1 MPFDPLTIGMFAL
14 LAVLVFVTWRNSRKR
29 KAAAEEQKAQLQPGV
44 EIMTSFGVYGT
55 LKAIDTVANEA
66 QVEIAKNVVIK
77 IHPGAITKVITEDT
91 SGDPKSVEEAM
102 ARATAEQEAREAELN
117 VDHAIP
123 AGDPQFGERVEAP
136 AKKPARK
143 APAKKP
149 AE

>member
-1 MPFDPLTIGMFAL
+1 MDPLTIGMFAL

-44 EIMTSFGVYGT
+44 EVMTSFGVYGT
-55 LKAIDTVANEA
+55 LKSIDTVANEA
-66 QVEIAKNVVIK
+66 QLQIAKNVVIK

-91 SGDPKSVEEAM
+91 TDGPKSVEEAM
-102 ARATAEQEAREAELN
+102 AIATAEQEAREAELN

-123 AGDPQFGERVEAP
+123 AGDPEFGERIEAP

-143 APAKKP
+143 APAKKT

>member
-1 MPFDPLTIGMFAL
+1 MDPLTIGMFAL

-44 EIMTSFGVYGT
+44 EVMTSFGVYGT

-66 QVEIAKNVVIK
+66 QLEIAKNVVIK
-77 IHPGAITKVITEDT
+77 IHPGAITKVITEDN
-91 SGDPKSVEEAM
+91 SGGPKSVEEAM
-102 ARATAEQEAREAELN
+102 AIATAEQEAREAELN

-123 AGDPQFGERVEAP
+123 AGDPQFGERIETP

-143 APAKKP
+143 APAKKT

>member
-1 MPFDPLTIGMFAL
+1 MTPDFLTYGMFAL

-44 EIMTSFGVYGT
+44 ELMTSFGVYGK
-55 LKAIDTVANEA
+55 LKSIDTVANIAE
-66 QVEIAKNVVIK
+66 VEIAKNTVIK
-77 IHPGAITKVITEDT
+77 IHPGAITKIITEDST
-91 SGDPKSVEEAM
+91 DEPKSVEEAM

-123 AGDPQFGERVEAP
+123 AGEPEFGERIEAP

-143 APAKKP
+143 APAKKT